1 MPFTATISVQ
11 MSEDDVKEV
20 MVPCPC
26 CRKVHKVSVK
36 EARENPQ
43 VKLECGAVIGSI
55 GVLRRA
61 DEMEER
67 IRKFK
72 STIHKLD

>member
-1 MPFTATISVQ
+1 MP
-11 MSEDDVKEV
+11 EDELKEV
-20 MVPCPC
+20 LVPCPG
-26 CRKVHKVSVK
+26 CRKAHKVSVK
-36 EARENPQ
+36 EARDKPR
-43 VKLECGAVIGSI
+43 LTLDCGVVIGSA

-72 STIHKLD
+72 STLHKLD

>member
-1 MPFTATISVQ
+1 MP
-11 MSEDDVKEV
+11 EDELKEV
-20 MVPCPC
+20 LVPCPC
-26 CRKVHKVSVK
+26 CRKVHKISVK
-36 EARENPQ
+36 EAREKPR
-43 VKLECGAVIGSI
+43 VTVDCGAVIGSA

-72 STIHKLD
+72 STLHKLD

>member
-1 MPFTATISVQ
+1 
-11 MSEDDVKEV
+11 
-20 MVPCPC
+20 
-26 CRKVHKVSVK
+26 
-36 EARENPQ
+36 
-43 VKLECGAVIGSI
+43 VIGSA

>member
-1 MPFTATISVQ
+1 MP
-11 MSEDDVKEV
+11 EEELKEV
-20 MVPCPC
+20 LVACPG

-36 EARENPQ
+36 EARDNPR
-43 VKLECGAVIGSI
+43 VTLDCGTVIGSI

-72 STIHKLD
+72 STLHKLE

>member
-1 MPFTATISVQ
+1 MP
-11 MSEDDVKEV
+11 ENEPDVV
-20 MVPCPC
+20 LVPCPC

-36 EARENPQ
+36 EARENPR
-43 VKLECGAVIGSI
+43 VTVECGAVIGSA

-67 IRKFK
+67 IKK
-72 STIHKLD
+72 LKGTLYKLD

>member
-1 MPFTATISVQ
+1 MP
-11 MSEDDVKEV
+11 EDELKEV
-20 MVPCPC
+20 LVPCPC
-26 CRKVHKVSVK
+26 CRKVHKISVK
-36 EARENPQ
+36 EARDKPRIT
-43 VKLECGAVIGSI
+43 VDCGAVIGSA

-72 STIHKLD
+72 STLHKLD

>member
-1 MPFTATISVQ
+1 MP
-11 MSEDDVKEV
+11 EKDELEEV
-20 MVPCPC
+20 MVPCPN

-36 EARENPQ
+36 EARAKPR
-43 VKLECGAVIGSI
+43 VTVECGAVIGST

-67 IRKFK
+67 IKKYK
-72 STIHKLD
+72 STLHKLD